1 MRIVTVGEKT
11 TSYFIPYSLDEVLS
25 KQAVCT
31 WSTQHASAILSGP
44 GVPWTNNTV
53 SAIKEFRVC

>member
-1 MRIVTVGEKT
+1 MKIVTAGEKT
-11 TSYFIPYSLDEVLS
+11 TPYFIPYLLDEMLG

-31 WSTQHASAILSGP
+31 LRTHHASTILSGP

-53 SAIKEFRVC
+53 STIKEFRVC